1 MQGAG
6 ESVASYRFVWSHPT
20 DGSVLH
26 GMIVAVDRHARG
38 PRGQGAGR
46 FSLLLTAAAL
56 SWISLLGAAQA
67 QPRHSGPRGLPPAT
81 SYIPCPELTP
91 PTEPDPPRRGAGA
104 GAPKQLMTP
113 APAAPRADTPSTGT
127 TQTQN

>member
-26 GMIVAVDRHARG
+26 GMIVAVDRHARE
-38 PRGQGAGR
+38 PRGPGAGR

-56 SWISLLGAAQA
+56 SWLALLGAAQA
-67 QPRHSGPRGLPPAT
+67 QPGDSGPRGLPPAP
-81 SYIPCPELTP
+81 SYIPGTEITP
-91 PTEPDPPRRGAGA
+91 
-104 GAPKQLMTP
+104 
-113 APAAPRADTPSTGT
+113 PAAPAQIGRAHV
-127 TQTQN
+127 